1 LCKHYMHMPGLRRA
15 RWKLKRIRVEAA
27 HGFGTMKSAL
37 ATVLMLACAIASVGY
52 AYESEEERRAKQAEL
67 DAACEAAREVKLA
80 AVRLQLTEECAE
92 KKWPRQDRASCE
104 RYYSD
109 YGITT
114 PHQVGLFYDLPECV
128 KAHDY
133 RTSYRRSDR

>member
-1 LCKHYMHMPGLRRA
+1 VQAQIWTCPDCTA
-15 RWKLKRIRVEAA
+15 RDESLSAYRVEAA
-27 HGFGTMKSAL
+27 HRFGAMKSAL
-37 ATVLMLACAIASVGY
+37 ATVLMLACAVASVGY

>member
-1 LCKHYMHMPGLRRA
+1 VRD
-15 RWKLKRIRVEAA
+15 RWKRYTGLKSLADNREAQA
-27 HGFGTMKSAL
+27 AKAL
-37 ATVLMLACAIASVGY
+37 ADSMQQLQ
-52 AYESEEERRAKQAEL
+52 AKQAEL